1 MSPNFIKQT
10 TYHNSLTKPNLQ
22 VSGHPKA
29 KLYKKKKKKKK
40 KNRPLSLSDTTGPM
54 VKNSQTFTDS
64 VHLKTPLKHNSF
76 STTHSYT
83 TLWMT
88 SKPHKYPGPR
98 LVITQKETTIF
109 IYRKIPTVS
118 MTSQTRTGKINTT
131 NLILINIQSYQRL
144 RRLIHKYSSRHCAQ
158 PAQ

>member
-29 KLYKKKKKKKK
+29 KLYKKKKKSPTIAKRY
-40 KNRPLSLSDTTGPM
+40 NWPNG
-54 VKNSQTFTDS
+54 KNSQTFTDS

-118 MTSQTRTGKINTT
+118 MISQTRTGKINTT
-131 NLILINIQSYQRL
+131 NPILIKHTVIPKVMTTHS
-144 RRLIHKYSSRHCAQ
+144 
-158 PAQ
+158 

>member
-29 KLYKKKKKKKK
+29 KLYKTKSPTIAKRY
-40 KNRPLSLSDTTGPM
+40 NWPNG
-54 VKNSQTFTDS
+54 KNSQTFTDS

-76 STTHSYT
+76 SATHNYT

-98 LVITQKETTIF
+98 LVITQKETIIF

-131 NLILINIQSYQRL
+131 NLTLINIQSYQRL
-144 RRLIHKYSSRHCAQ
+144 RRLTHKYSSRHCAQ

>member
-10 TYHNSLTKPNLQ
+10 TYQKSLTKPKFASFRPPQ
-22 VSGHPKA
+22 SKVIQKSPTIA
-29 KLYKKKKKKKK
+29 KRY
-40 KNRPLSLSDTTGPM
+40 NWPNG
-54 VKNSQTFTDS
+54 KNSQTFTDS

-88 SKPHKYPGPR
+88 SKPHKYPGQK
-98 LVITQKETTIF
+98 LVTQKETTIF

-131 NLILINIQSYQRL
+131 SLILINIQSYQRL
-144 RRLIHKYSSRHCAQ
+144 R
-158 PAQ
+158 

>member
-29 KLYKKKKKKKK
+29 KLYKKSPTIAKRY
-40 KNRPLSLSDTTGPM
+40 NWPNN
-54 VKNSQTFTDS
+54 KNSQTFTDS
-64 VHLKTPLKHNSF
+64 VHLKKKKKKKNTSKAQLF
-76 STTHSYT
+76 SATHSYT

-131 NLILINIQSYQRL
+131 NLILINMQSYQRL